1 MEQRKFERFSVNGIV
16 TFVGDSVRGDG
27 RIENLSLGG
36 AAIASDVAVARGDY
50 LQLTMTL
57 PDQSAAIEVELAPVR
72 WVKDHSFGVEFIRV
86 SPTALQ
92 ILQRYVERLGLVPDE
107 PASSKL

>member
-1 MEQRKFERFSVNGIV
+1 MKERKFERFSVNGIV
-16 TFVGDSVRGDG
+16 TFAGDSVRGDG
-27 RIENLSLGG
+27 RIDNLSLGG
-36 AAIASDVAVARGDY
+36 AAIASDAAVARGDY

-72 WVKDHSFGVEFIRV
+72 WIKDHSFGVEFIRV

-92 ILQRYVERLGLVPDE
+92 TLQSYIERLGLVPDK
-107 PASSKL
+107 PASSNL